1 MMIGS
6 REPTT
11 GELPELCLDGPLLRA
26 EDAAELLSVRTSW
39 IYEAV
44 RSGALPCL
52 RVGRHIRFTRGM
64 LEVWLREVR
73 SPGRGEFGR

>member
-1 MMIGS
+1 MAFGS
-6 REPTT
+6 REAEA
-11 GELPELCLDGPLLRA
+11 GEMQELRLDGPLLRA

-44 RSGALPCL
+44 RSGVLPCL